1 MNSNNVVM
9 SLLSVA
15 ASFCIVTPSFAD
27 EPVFSVTGYLSPQP
41 VTKESVEW
49 RSKKTSK
56 ATQEAQK
63 ERYEQFVD
71 GHVVDS
77 YDDEDKLFDAAIK
90 YLAANPSKRLIFYIH
105 GCCHLYPDTL
115 ASAKK
120 LSDKLSEPVLV
131 YNWPSSP
138 FHIEPSKWQSFLQLL
153 TINRVLLT
161 QNGYSENEQG
171 YSNGK
176 GQFCFFF
183 QRFDDALNKSK
194 IDGARV
200 IVLAHSMGN
209 RFLDDELE
217 TRAFINQ
224 FGKREM
230 KKFKKVIFACADV
243 GMEEFQDFTR
253 VERVGRSAD
262 TVYIL
267 INQKD
272 PALKVSSRIHGYSRV
287 GNISPLKADA
297 FLISEDKNFKVI
309 DHTKVTGSDHG
320 LPLDLIVD
328 LVNESSKSYKLVP
341 NTVNPRVFE
350 ATR

>member
-1 MNSNNVVM
+1 MNAHKVATA
-9 SLLSVA
+9 LLSVA
-15 ASFCIVTPSFAD
+15 ICFSFGVPSFAE

-49 RSKKTSK
+49 RSKKTSR
-56 ATQEAQK
+56 ATQEAQQ
-63 ERYEQFVD
+63 ERYERILAGKVI
-71 GHVVDS
+71 DS
-77 YDDEDKLFDAAIK
+77 YDDEDKLFDAVIK
-90 YLAANPSKRLIFYIH
+90 YLTTNPSKRLIFYIH
-105 GCCHLYPDTL
+105 GCCHLYPATL
-115 ASAKK
+115 ESAKK
-120 LSDKLSEPVLV
+120 LSNKLNEPVLI

-138 FHIEPSKWQSFLQLL
+138 FHIEPTKWQSFWQLL

-183 QRFDDALNKSK
+183 QRFDDALNRSK
-194 IDGARV
+194 IDGSRI

-243 GMEEFQDFTR
+243 GMEEFQDLTR
-253 VERVGRSAD
+253 VERVGLSAEN
-262 TVYIL
+262 VYVL

-272 PALKVSSRIHGYSRV
+272 PALKVSSRIHGYTRV
-287 GNISPLKADA
+287 GNIPPQKADA
-297 FLISEDKNFKVI
+297 FLVSEDKNFKVI
-309 DHTKVTGSDHG
+309 DHTKITGNDHG

-328 LVNESSKSYKLVP
+328 LVNESNNSYRLVP
-341 NTVNPRVFE
+341 NIVNPRVLD